1 MNNHN
6 LFYNI
11 NLTYGRTALSW
22 FVDTNVAS
30 KSSHVIETTLHSL
43 PGALRT
49 ASSQETAE
57 VARRYP
63 SKAPKKPQN

>member
-6 LFYNI
+6 LFYDI

-22 FVDTNVAS
+22 FVNTNVAS
-30 KSSHVIETTLHSL
+30 KSSHVIETTSHSL

-49 ASSQETAE
+49 ASSQEIAE
-57 VARRYP
+57 VARRYT
-63 SKAPKKPQN
+63 SKAPENPKN

>member
-6 LFYNI
+6 LFYDI

-22 FVDTNVAS
+22 FVNTNVAS
-30 KSSHVIETTLHSL
+30 KSSHVIETTFHSL

-49 ASSQETAE
+49 ASSQEIAE
-57 VARRYP
+57 VARRNT
-63 SKAPKKPQN
+63 SKAPENPQN

>member
-30 KSSHVIETTLHSL
+30 KSSHVIETTIHSL

-57 VARRYP
+57 VSRRYP
-63 SKAPKKPQN
+63 SKAPEKPQN